1 VSTLCAVPSA
11 AARRWPVG
19 AAARGDAGACVVPV
33 SEYPLEYSLPEYPL
47 KSPYG
52 TRRVPLEYCCIAHG
66 APSRAAPRAPGV
78 PEAPTLL
85 QRADSVATGRF
96 VEARG
101 CNELQ
106 RDTQRPERSRPCRS
120 TTLWRR
126 RRGRGTATRS
136 TCDTWR
142 RRGRGSAAR
151 STCDT
156 WCRRGRGP
164 AARSLPESNRPPTSA
179 PELTASTCLPASTW
193 PLRDSKPS
201 HLSSRSSGAVRTAP
215 LCSGPNS
222 GKP

>member
-1 VSTLCAVPSA
+1 MVPHA
-11 AARRWPVG
+11 DTVA
-19 AAARGDAGACVVPV
+19 
-33 SEYPLEYSLPEYPL
+33 
-47 KSPYG
+47 
-52 TRRVPLEYCCIAHG
+52 TRRHCCN
-66 APSRAAPRAPGV
+66 
-78 PEAPTLL
+78 APTLL
-85 QRADSVATGRF
+85 QRAASSRPVVATRRNTRCS
-96 VEARG
+96 VQ
-101 CNELQ
+101 L
-106 RDTQRPERSRPCRS
+106 PRPCRS

-142 RRGRGSAAR
+142 RRGRGTAPRSTCDTWRRRGRGSAAR

-156 WCRRGRGP
+156 WRRRGRGP

-215 LCSGPNS
+215 LCSGPNRANPDACE
-222 GKP
+222 KPHGIP